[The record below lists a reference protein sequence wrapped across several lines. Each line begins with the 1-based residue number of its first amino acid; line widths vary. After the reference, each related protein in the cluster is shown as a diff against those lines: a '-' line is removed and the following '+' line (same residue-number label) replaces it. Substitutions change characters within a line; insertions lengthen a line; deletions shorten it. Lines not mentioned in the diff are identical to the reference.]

1 VRDLS
6 VVLVFGLV
14 FLRVSA
20 LMVAAPFYGSLNFPV
35 RVKLSFAL
43 LISALITPVLPPV
56 TPSTVLLADAAQF
69 ALAAVKEVLVGLCL
83 GFLMTLVFAAIQIAG
98 QLLDM
103 QSGFAMVTVF
113 NPTVGA
119 QFPIYGFFLFVLAM
133 LYLLVMGGHHMILR
147 LLAESFTAVPIGALN
162 PTPGAFAEVVYFGS
176 RLFVQG
182 VMLSAPV
189 LASVLL
195 AYATLGLLGRVVPQI
210 HLLSVGF
217 PITIA
222 LSLFILAM
230 SLSIYLQVVH
240 NFFGEMFNQVA
251 RVMYAL

>member
-1 VRDLS
+1 
-6 VVLVFGLV
+6 
-14 FLRVSA
+14 
-20 LMVAAPFYGSLNFPV
+20 
-35 RVKLSFAL
+35 
-43 LISALITPVLPPV
+43 
-56 TPSTVLLADAAQF
+56 
-69 ALAAVKEVLVGLCL
+69 
-83 GFLMTLVFAAIQIAG
+83 
-98 QLLDM
+98 
-103 QSGFAMVTVF
+103 
-113 NPTVGA
+113 
-119 QFPIYGFFLFVLAM
+119 VLAM

-240 NFFGEMFNQVA
+240 NFFGEMFSQVA